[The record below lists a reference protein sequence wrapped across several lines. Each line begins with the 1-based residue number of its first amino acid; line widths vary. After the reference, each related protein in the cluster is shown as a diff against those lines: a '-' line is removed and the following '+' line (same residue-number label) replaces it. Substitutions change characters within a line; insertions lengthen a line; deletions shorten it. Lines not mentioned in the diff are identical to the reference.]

1 MDWTPLI
8 EAGPLVQGH
17 IIAAVVSALV
27 GAAQFVG
34 RKGSSVHKTLGWI
47 WIGLIAIT
55 AGTSIFMRNLN
66 DGGFSLTHGFTA
78 LAALGVP
85 AAVLAIRRGDVLLHR
100 NFMVA
105 VYVGGLLIAGAFTLT
120 PGRLLHDVLFVGEGS
135 PPTPDR

>member
-1 MDWTPLI
+1 MNWTPLI

-17 IIAAVVSALV
+17 IIAAVLSALV

-34 RKGSSVHKTLGWI
+34 RKGTSVHKTLGWL

-55 AGTSIFMRNLN
+55 AGSSIFMRNLN
-66 DGGFSLTHGFTA
+66 DGGFSFTHGFTA

-85 AAVLAIRRGDVLLHR
+85 AAVLAIRRGDIMLHR

-105 VYVGGLLIAGAFTLT
+105 VYVGGLLIAGMFTLT
-120 PGRLLHDVLFVGEGS
+120 PGRLLHDVMFAGEAPAPG
-135 PPTPDR
+135 DR

>member
-34 RKGSSVHKTLGWI
+34 RKGSSVHKTLGWV

-66 DGGFSLTHGFTA
+66 DGGFSMTHGFTA

-85 AAVLAIRRGDVLLHR
+85 AAVIAIRRGDVLLHR
-100 NFMVA
+100 NFMIA

-120 PGRLLHDVLFVGEGS
+120 PGRLLHDVLFAGEAA
-135 PPTPDR
+135 PPKAR